1 MSVPKF
7 CSNCGEKLD
16 VDEDVAEC
24 PKCHS
29 TLHKHSEHKLPTQP
43 LVQQLPYKSP
53 GTAALIAFLGGL
65 FALPGIGHIYIG
77 KVGMGIVILVCG
89 FIVYAFT
96 IVLLLFVY
104 SSMNSVFTSS
114 NFSINDSVNVPILI
128 FVGIPSISYIALFI
142 WQIFYARE
150 LAKEFNESIKATGK
164 EPW

>member
-1 MSVPKF
+1 MNGTPKF
-7 CSNCGEKLD
+7 CANCGQKL
-16 VDEDVAEC
+16 EYNKEIKYC
-24 PKCHS
+24 PNCGTDLDPLKEEQSTTHMHS
-29 TLHKHSEHKLPTQP
+29 
-43 LVQQLPYKSP
+43 LPYKSP

-89 FIVYAFT
+89 FILYAFA

-142 WQIFYARE
+142 WQIFNARK
-150 LAKEFNESIKATGK
+150 LAKEFNEIVRETGR
-164 EPW
+164 EPV